1 MVMYTGEMERTNI
14 YLDDETRAAAQ
25 FIRERFALSSDSDAM
40 RFAIRQL
47 ALQNGWQTGGPPPKP
62 SRQRERAQRRP
73 RIVPEKSE

>member
-14 YLDDETRAAAQ
+14 YLDDETRSAAQ
-25 FIRERFALSSDSDAM
+25 FIKDRFGLSSDSDAY
-40 RFAIRQL
+40 RYAVRQV

-73 RIVPEKSE
+73 RIVPETTE